1 MSTWLEVG
9 RDRSRTGKVEIKN
22 YHSGDLSNKG
32 DMTPA
37 FREFMVWYNE
47 TWKGGAPIVI

>member
-1 MSTWLEVG
+1 MPTWLGVS
-9 RDRSRTGKVEIKN
+9 RNRSRTGKVEIKT

-32 DMTPA
+32 DRTP

-47 TWKGGAPIVI
+47 A